1 MSRLNFNILLAEDNP
16 NLGSLLKNFLTIE
29 NINVTLCVN
38 GELALKIFF
47 RTKFDLCLIDIM
59 MPMMDGFTLVKN
71 IRSKDKKVP
80 IIIITAKS
88 LKEDKLT
95 GYELGID
102 DYIVKPFDEEELLW
116 KIKAFVKRSEFI
128 TLSDK
133 TKDIVIGNSIF
144 NYDLQTL
151 TLKNNVKHLTLKE
164 CELIHYLFSKQ
175 NIVLKREEILKDLWG
190 ENDYFVGRSLDVF
203 ITKIRKYFK
212 EDDRISIENIFGVG
226 FVFRIPNDIE

>member
-1 MSRLNFNILLAEDNP
+1 MSKLNFNILLAEDNP
-16 NLGSLLKNFLTIE
+16 NLGSLLKNFLTTE
-29 NINVTLCVN
+29 NIDVKLCIN
-38 GELALKIFF
+38 GEAALQAFF
-47 RTKFDLCLIDIM
+47 KAKYDLCLIDVM

-116 KIKAFVKRSEFI
+116 KIKAFVKRSELLA
-128 TLSDK
+128 TSDK
-133 TKDIVIGNSIF
+133 TNDILIGNSIF
-144 NYDLQTL
+144 NHDLQVL
-151 TLKNNVKHLTLKE
+151 TINNTVKRLTLKE
-164 CELIHYLFSKQ
+164 CEIVQYLFIKQ
-175 NIVLKREEILKDLWG
+175 NIVLKREDILKDLWG

-212 EDDRISIENIFGVG
+212 EDKSISIENIFGVG
-226 FVFRIPNDIE
+226 FIFRVTT